1 MKTCPQCK
9 MRYPNEAL
17 YCFVDGADLI
27 VLKDKRIGTVI
38 AGRYQI
44 EEVIGEGGMATV
56 YRATQTLTERSCA
69 IKIMSPSFAKEATVR
84 ERFRREA
91 KNAQKLAH
99 PNIIEIFD
107 QGDTEDGT
115 AYIAMELLQGKG
127 LAELIAKGPIELDR
141 ALLIMVQLAR
151 GIARAHDL
159 GVIHRD
165 LKPENIFLGEAE
177 GGGDLVKLLDFG
189 IALSKQDSR
198 LTGTGEVFGTPQYM
212 APERITS
219 GDPGPAADI
228 YSLGILFYEMLTG
241 KLPFDAPDIA
251 TFFQMHLKQAP
262 VPPSK
267 LNPRIPVPLEA
278 LILRMLAKD
287 PKDRPVDA
295 HRVHA
300 DLVELARDASVAIPS
315 VPESAAQTTRAFRA
329 AAEPRTLARPP
340 ADVGRWQRRAETFER
355 MLADAYG
362 AGVPPSAA
370 AQLAEAQAL
379 VPKIVALREA
389 TREAQKALAQ
399 IAEKGREGR
408 QRFGFAVDALGL
420 DASKAKDEVRV
431 VDAHFNVVKARTEQA
446 SSRYLAAHRE
456 IVAWEGRCGFQ
467 EPTADLAQA
476 YRTASNVVE
485 SWVKAKEEERK
496 ASAMREAN
504 ERAASDLEFQ
514 IQALRAAL
522 ATQEKELDAEHKEA
536 EERMLAVSAKAVAH
550 EAEFVTVAMQICEPL
565 RMMPDLWP
573 LFQSMEADAA
583 A

>member
-9 MRYPNEAL
+9 MRYPNEAVF
-17 YCFVDGADLI
+17 CFVDGGDLI
-27 VLKDKRIGTVI
+27 VLKDKRIGTTI

-56 YRATQTLTERSCA
+56 YRATQMLTDRSCA
-69 IKIMSPSFAKEATVR
+69 IKVMNASFAKEATVR

-115 AYIAMELLQGKG
+115 AYIAMEILQGKS
-127 LAELIAKGPIELDR
+127 LAEVVGDGAMEIPR
-141 ALLIMVQLAR
+141 ALSIMVQITR

-165 LKPENIFLGEAE
+165 IKPENIFLQQAE
-177 GGGDLVKLLDFG
+177 GAEIVKLLDFG

-198 LTGTGEVFGTPQYM
+198 LTGTGEIFGTPQYM
-212 APERITS
+212 APERITA

-228 YSLGILFYEMLTG
+228 YSLGILYYEMLTG

-262 VPPSK
+262 APPTK
-267 LNPRIPVPLEA
+267 LNPLIPVPLEA
-278 LILRMLAKD
+278 LILRMLAKA

-300 DLVELARDASVAIPS
+300 DLVELAREADLTVPS
-315 VPESAAQTTRAFRA
+315 VPESEAHTTRGREQDSQVALSRPA
-329 AAEPRTLARPP
+329 RDAE
-340 ADVGRWQRRAETFER
+340 RWKRRVQTFEK
-355 MLADAYG
+355 MFSEAYG
-362 AGVPPSAA
+362 NGIPSSA
-370 AQLAEAQAL
+370 LEELMKVRAL
-379 VPKIVALREA
+379 VPKLTDLHKEIP
-389 TREAQKALAQ
+389 EAQRALSD

-446 SSRYLAAHRE
+446 GVRYAAAQKD
-456 IVAWEGRCGFQ
+456 IIFWEGRCGFQ
-467 EPTADLAQA
+467 EPTMDLAQA
-476 YRTASNVVE
+476 YRTAGNIIE
-485 SWVKAKEEERK
+485 SWMKAKEEERR
-496 ASAMREAN
+496 ASALREAN

-514 IQALRAAL
+514 IQALRTAL
-522 ATQEKELDAEHKEA
+522 AAREKEADDEQREA
-536 EERMLAVSAKAVAH
+536 EEHLMKLTAEAAKY
-550 EAEFVTVAMQICEPL
+550 ENEFITHAMRVCEPL
-565 RMMPDLWP
+565 RMMPELWP
-573 LFQSMEADAA
+573 MFESMESDAA
-583 A
+583 

>member
-9 MRYPNEAL
+9 MRYPNEAVF
-17 YCFVDGADLI
+17 CFVDGGDLI
-27 VLKDKRIGTVI
+27 VLKDKRIGTLI

-56 YRATQTLTERSCA
+56 YRATQTLNDRSCA
-69 IKIMSPSFAKEATVR
+69 IKIMNATFAKEATVR

-107 QGDTEDGT
+107 QGDTDDGT
-115 AYIAMELLQGKG
+115 AYIAMELLRGKALSEVIAQGPV
-127 LAELIAKGPIELDR
+127 ELRR
-141 ALLIMVQLAR
+141 ALLIMIQVAR

-165 LKPENIFLGEAE
+165 LKPENIFLGEVE
-177 GGGDLVKLLDFG
+177 GGGDAVKLLDFG

-212 APERITS
+212 APERITA

-251 TFFQMHLKQAP
+251 TFFQMHLKQPP
-262 VPPSK
+262 VPPTK
-267 LNPRIPVPLEA
+267 LNPRIPLPLEA
-278 LILRMLAKD
+278 LILRMLAKA

-300 DLVELARDASVAIPS
+300 DLVEQAREADVQIPS
-315 VPESAAQTTRAFRA
+315 VPESEAHTSRNRDR
-329 AAEPRTLARPP
+329 EPITIARPP
-340 ADVGRWQRRAETFER
+340 VDLDRWRKRAETFET
-355 MLADAYG
+355 MLQRAYG
-362 AGVPPSAA
+362 ANIPSSAHDH
-370 AQLAEAQAL
+370 LLKVMAL
-379 VPKIVALREA
+379 VPKIADVRAKS
-389 TREAQKALAQ
+389 REAQKVLAA
-399 IAEKGREGR
+399 IEEKGRDGR

-431 VDAHFNVVKARTEQA
+431 VDAHFNVVKARTEA
-446 SSRYLAAHRE
+446 ATARYAAAHRE
-456 IVAWEGRCGFQ
+456 IIVWEGRCGFQ
-467 EPTADLAQA
+467 EPSTDLAQA
-476 YRTASNVVE
+476 YRVAANATD
-485 SWVKAKEEERK
+485 SWAKAREEERK
-496 ASAMREAN
+496 ARGMREAN

-522 ATQEKELDAEHKEA
+522 ATSEKEA
-536 EERMLAVSAKAVAH
+536 EGEQKEAEDRMLRLN
-550 EAEFVTVAMQICEPL
+550 AEVTRLESEFIGLAMRLCEPL
-565 RMMPDLWP
+565 RMMPSLWP
-573 LFQSMEADAA
+573 IFETMEADAA
-583 A
+583 

>member
-9 MRYPNEAL
+9 MRYPNEAI
-17 YCFVDGADLI
+17 YCFVDGSDLV

-56 YRATQTLTERSCA
+56 YRATQTLTDRSCA
-69 IKIMSPSFAKEATVR
+69 IKVMNATFAKEATVR

-115 AYIAMELLQGKG
+115 CYIAMELLRGRG
-127 LAELIAKGPIELDR
+127 LAEVIAPGALELQR
-141 ALLIMVQLAR
+141 ALLIMVQLSR

-159 GVIHRD
+159 GVVHRD
-165 LKPENIFLGEAE
+165 LKPENIFLGEVP

-198 LTGTGEVFGTPQYM
+198 LTSTGEIFGTPQYM
-212 APERITS
+212 APERITA
-219 GDPGPAADI
+219 GDPGPSADI

-251 TFFQMHLKQAP
+251 TFFQMHLKQPP
-262 VPPSK
+262 VPPTK
-267 LNPRIPVPLEA
+267 LNPRIPLPLED
-278 LILRMLAKD
+278 LVLRMLAKD

-300 DLVELARDASVAIPS
+300 DLVDLARDADLVIPS
-315 VPESAAQTTRAFRA
+315 VPESEAQTTRARRE
-329 AAEPRTLARPP
+329 EPQTVARPTL
-340 ADVGRWQRRAETFER
+340 DVDRWKRRVQTFEKL
-355 MLADAYG
+355 LADAYG
-362 AGVPPSAA
+362 EGIPASAA
-370 AQLAEAQAL
+370 EQLEQAKAL
-379 VPKIVALREA
+379 VPKIMGLRDA
-389 TREAQKALAQ
+389 TKEAQRALAET
-399 IAEKGREGR
+399 AEKGRDGR

-446 SSRYLAAHRE
+446 ASRYKAAHRE
-456 IVAWEGRCGFQ
+456 IISWEGRCAFQ
-467 EPTADLAQA
+467 EPTTDLAQA
-476 YRTASNVVE
+476 YRTAANTVD

-496 ASAMREAN
+496 AAAMREAN

-514 IQALRAAL
+514 IQALRTAL
-522 ATQEKELDAEHKEA
+522 ITREKEVEAEQKEA
-536 EERMLAVSAKAVAH
+536 EDRMLDLNARAVAH
-550 EAEFVTVAMQICEPL
+550 ETEFITLAMKLCEPL
-565 RMMPDLWP
+565 RMMPELWP
-573 LFQSMEADAA
+573 TFAAMESDAA
-583 A
+583 

>member
-1 MKTCPQCK
+1 

-17 YCFVDGADLI
+17 FCFVDGGDLI
-27 VLKDKRIGTVI
+27 MLKDKRIGSVL
-38 AGRYQI
+38 AGRYLI

-69 IKIMSPSFAKEATVR
+69 VKVMNATFAKEATVR

-115 AYIAMELLQGKG
+115 AYIAMELLRGKSLSEVIAQGPV
-127 LAELIAKGPIELDR
+127 ELHR
-141 ALLIMVQLAR
+141 ALLIMVQVAR

-165 LKPENIFLGEAE
+165 LKPENIFLGEVE
-177 GGGDLVKLLDFG
+177 GGGDIVKLLDFG

-262 VPPSK
+262 APPTK
-267 LNPRIPVPLEA
+267 LNPRIPLPLEQ
-278 LILRMLAKD
+278 LVLRMMAKA

-300 DLVELARDASVAIPS
+300 DLVELARDADVQIPS
-315 VPESAAQTTRAFRA
+315 VPESEARASQSRDK
-329 AAEPRTLARPP
+329 EPITMARPP
-340 ADVGRWQRRAETFER
+340 VDVDRWKRRAETFEA
-355 MLADAYG
+355 MLAKAYG
-362 AGVPPSAA
+362 ANIPTSAEN
-370 AQLAEAQAL
+370 QLLKVMSL
-379 VPKIVALREA
+379 VPRIKALRDA
-389 TREAQKALAQ
+389 SREAQKALAG
-399 IAEKGREGR
+399 IEEKGREGR

-431 VDAHFNVVKARTEQA
+431 VDAHFNVVKARTDQA
-446 SSRYLAAHRE
+446 AARYTAAHKE
-456 IVAWEGRCGFQ
+456 IILWEGRTGFQ
-467 EPTADLAQA
+467 EPSLDLAQA
-476 YRTASNVVE
+476 YRTAANAVE
-485 SWVKAKEEERK
+485 SWTKAREEERK
-496 ASAMREAN
+496 AQAMREAN

-514 IQALRAAL
+514 IQALRTAL
-522 ATQEKELDAEHKEA
+522 VTREKEVDAEQKAA
-536 EERMLAVSAKAVAH
+536 EEKMLKLNAEANAL
-550 EAEFVTVAMQICEPL
+550 EAEFITLAMHICEPL
-565 RMMPDLWP
+565 RMMPTLWP
-573 LFQSMEADAA
+573 IFETMESEAA